1 MDSPSQRK
9 CPIRRLQTT
18 TDYAGSN
25 NVKQTQNMIT
35 NAHTYIHTTA
45 NYAQI
50 PPACII
56 SDLVNADDDGP
67 AGR

>member
-18 TDYAGSN
+18 TDYAGDN
-25 NVKQTQNMIT
+25 NVSQTEDMFT

-45 NYAQI
+45 DHALI

>member
-18 TDYAGSN
+18 TDYAGDN
-25 NVKQTQNMIT
+25 NVSQTEDMFT
-35 NAHTYIHTTA
+35 NAHTYTHHGGSCA
-45 NYAQI
+45 NT
-50 PPACII
+50 PACII